1 MNIVKILIYYII
13 FPGFLFTAII
23 GMFLTWV
30 DRKVTARVQM
40 RVGPPWYQPYA
51 DFFKLLLKETIIPE
65 GASKTLFYLGP
76 ILGLLSMT
84 MLSVMLFKMNF
95 SPETSFAG
103 DLIVMIYLFALPP
116 IGVIIGG
123 SASKNPLASVGASR
137 EMTQYFAYEL
147 PFLIVIAGIVL
158 KAGGTIKFGNI
169 IHLQRVNGPFL
180 YSISGVISAIIFLL
194 VIQAK
199 LGVVP
204 FDVPEAEQEIMAGP
218 YIEYS
223 GVALA
228 IYKITRAMMLFLLP
242 IFMISLLWGGIGDSW
257 AILKFLLIIV
267 LIILIKNTNPRLRI
281 DQALKFFWI
290 FLGILSIIGLI
301 LSINKL

>member
-1 MNIVKILIYYII
+1 MNFIRIIFNYFI
-13 FPGFLFTAII
+13 FPGFLFTAVV
-23 GMFLTWV
+23 GMFLTWI

-51 DFFKLLLKETIIPE
+51 DFLKLLIKETIIPE

-76 ILGLLSMT
+76 ILGLISMSI
-84 MLSVMLFKMNF
+84 LAVMLFTMNF
-95 SPETSFAG
+95 SPGSSFAG
-103 DLIVMIYLFALPP
+103 DLIVMIYLLALPP

-147 PFLIVIAGIVL
+147 PFLIVITGIVL
-158 KAGGTIKFGNI
+158 KSGGTIKFGEI
-169 IHLQRVNGPFL
+169 IHLQRVSGSFL
-180 YSISGVISAIIFLL
+180 YSISGIIFAIIFLL

-199 LGVVP
+199 LGFVP

-242 IFMISLLWGGIGDSW
+242 IFMISILWGGIADLW
-257 AILKFLLIIV
+257 AILKFLLIVV
-267 LIILIKNTNPRLRI
+267 LIVLIKNTNPRLRI
-281 DQALKFFWI
+281 DQTLKFFWI
-290 FLGILSIIGLI
+290 FLGILSIIGLV
-301 LSINKL
+301 LALKGL